1 MLLDLLQFR
10 VMRIEDVSEWREL
23 AEDLPAG
30 RVALLTRMESKM
42 LEAGIDA
49 DEVAECALDCA
60 RGYVVEGVV
69 SAYLDWNTN

>member
-1 MLLDLLQFR
+1 
-10 VMRIEDVSEWREL
+10 
-23 AEDLPAG
+23 
-30 RVALLTRMESKM
+30 M

-49 DEVAECALDCA
+49 DEVAESTLDCA